1 MQSNRRHK
9 LTRGVVF
16 AGLAICF
23 CAGLLSAQD
32 FVWKGT
38 FSLPVETYWGG
49 AVLAPG
55 DYSLRLDMN
64 MAGKPLVVI
73 RQGTRTVAMAMVWN
87 TEEPR
92 TPANSKLLIVG
103 RGNQARV
110 HILSAAE
117 LKTAFHFR
125 VPEQYEVYTRLIT
138 QANEPPG
145 ITRIPISL
153 SGK

>member
-23 CAGLLSAQD
+23 SAGLLSAQD

-38 FSLPVETYWGG
+38 FSLPAETHWGT

-55 DYSLRLDMN
+55 DYSLRLDA
-64 MAGKPLVVI
+64 MAQRPLVVI
-73 RQGTRTVAMAMVWN
+73 RQGTRTVVMAMVWN
-87 TEEPR
+87 TEQPR

-110 HILSAAE
+110 HILYAAE